1 MRRLFYASAAL
12 AVGLIIMLG
21 TARWIKARAVLPV
34 QPTDAKVTLLPDQ
47 QPPVPPV
54 PPAPPAG
61 FKAGWSPTLSFPQV
75 TDGRTYVCPEPGKLD
90 VAAVCDLGHQAG
102 TPPLRVVWRLEVS
115 RHVGQCIQTLWE
127 QTYRDQPFQSNA
139 GVHTAPT
146 FEEALQMPAG
156 HYLVRVSLVDA
167 NGGAG
172 DVHKSF
178 WADVR

>member
-12 AVGLIIMLG
+12 AVGPVIMLG
-21 TARWIKARAVLPV
+21 TARWIKARVDLPV
-34 QPTDAKVTLLPDQ
+34 QTTDAKVKLLPDQ
-47 QPPVPPV
+47 QPP
-54 PPAPPAG
+54 APPAG
-61 FKAGWSPTLSFPQV
+61 VKAGWSPTLSFPRV

-90 VAAVCDLGHQAG
+90 VAAVSDLGHQVDM
-102 TPPLRVVWRLEVS
+102 PRFRFVWQLEVS
-115 RHVGQCIQTLWE
+115 RHVGQCIETLWE
-127 QTYRDQPFQSNA
+127 QTYRDRPFQSNA

-156 HYLVRVSLVDA
+156 HYLVRVSLVDT